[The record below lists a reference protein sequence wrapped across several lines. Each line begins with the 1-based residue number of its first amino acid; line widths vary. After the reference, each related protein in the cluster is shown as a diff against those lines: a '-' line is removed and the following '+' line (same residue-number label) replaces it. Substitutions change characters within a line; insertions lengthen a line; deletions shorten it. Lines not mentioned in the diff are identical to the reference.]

1 VRTKS
6 AAERED
12 MSKFNN
18 VDDDY
23 DRYKNLMIAIDKVF
37 NENSELL
44 ENIGSDYDDDGAPY
58 WDERA

>member
-1 VRTKS
+1 MRTKS